1 MLTSYKAKAFFRRGP
16 EAIARIF
23 LALGFSPNGITLF
36 GLSLGLLTCVWFVK
50 YQNPVWF
57 GILIISCGLFDLVD
71 GAAARL
77 TNRITKF
84 GSYLD
89 AMCDRVYDIAA
100 AFSAAYVSGHWAL
113 LFLGV
118 SGASL
123 ISYAKARAA
132 MEVPIENTEW
142 PDFME
147 RLERSITFVAGLI
160 LWGLFPGIFFGH
172 DIFFWVLVILDLAV
186 YVTVIQRFLRAK
198 QIINSRA

>member
-1 MLTSYKAKAFFRRGP
+1 MLTPYKAKALFRRGP

-23 LALGFSPNGITLF
+23 LALRFSPNGITLF
-36 GLSLGLLTCVWFVK
+36 GLSLGLLSSLWFIK

-89 AMCDRVYDIAA
+89 AMCDRVFDIAA
-100 AFSAAYVSGHWAL
+100 TFSAAYVSGHWAL
-113 LFLGV
+113 LFLGI
-118 SGASL
+118 SGATL

-132 MEVPIENTEW
+132 MEVPIENTKW
-142 PDFME
+142 PDLME
-147 RLERSITFVAGLI
+147 RFERSLIFVIGLI
-160 LWGLFPGIFFGH
+160 LWGFVPQDFFGH
-172 DIFFWVLVILDLAV
+172 DLFFWVLVGLNLAV
-186 YVTVIQRFLRAK
+186 YVTVIQRILRAK
-198 QIINSRA
+198 RFINSAS

>member
-1 MLTSYKAKAFFRRGP
+1 MLTPYKAVFRRGP
-16 EAIARIF
+16 EAIARVF
-23 LALGFSPNGITLF
+23 LALRFSPNGITLF
-36 GLSLGLLTCVWFVK
+36 GLSLGLLSCLWFIK
-50 YQNPVWF
+50 YQNPIWF

-89 AMCDRVYDIAA
+89 AMCDRIFDIAA
-100 AFSAAYVSGHWAL
+100 TFAAAYVSGHWAL
-113 LFLGV
+113 LFLGI

-132 MEVPIENTEW
+132 MEIPIENTEW

-147 RLERSITFVAGLI
+147 RIERSLIFVIGLI
-160 LWGLFPGIFFGH
+160 LWGFFPQTFWGR
-172 DIFFWVLVILDLAV
+172 DLFFWILVGLNLAI
-186 YVTVIQRFLRAK
+186 YGTVVQRVLRAK
-198 QIINSRA
+198 RLINSRS